1 LKAYF
6 RELDS
11 SIGQFFTP
19 VVKWLVYLCCGVFLL
34 QLFAPRAIIMYLGA
48 SPANTIYR
56 GMVWQ
61 LVTYA
66 FVHGGFGHLFFN
78 LLALFFFG
86 KRLEE
91 RWGSGTFIRFVFVVI
106 VGSVLTHLLVT
117 LSGGLFG
124 RPAMIYSFII
134 GISGLVYGVMLVYA
148 LYYPND
154 PVYLY
159 GILPIKVKHLVA
171 IMGLLAFLASS
182 QGSDGVAHLTHL
194 GGLLFG
200 YLFYRF
206 PRFFD
211 RIPLP
216 SFRRRGPQRMRSRWE
231 DI

>member
-1 LKAYF
+1 M
-6 RELDS
+6 S
-11 SIGQFFTP
+11 VGQFFTP
-19 VVKWLVYLCCGVFLL
+19 VVKWLVYICCGVFLIE
-34 QLFAPRAIIMYLGA
+34 LFAPRLITAFLGA
-48 SPANTIYR
+48 SVQGTIYR
-56 GMVWQ
+56 LMLWQ

-91 RWGSGTFIRFVFVVI
+91 RWGSGTFIRFVLVVI
-106 VGSVLTHLLVT
+106 IGSVLTHLLVT
-117 LSGGLFG
+117 LIGTVSG
-124 RPAMIYSFII
+124 REVMSYSIII
-134 GISGLVYGVMLVYA
+134 GISGLVYGIMLVYA
-148 LYYPND
+148 MYYPND

-171 IMGLLAFLASS
+171 IMGFLAFLASS

-211 RIPLP
+211 RLPLP
-216 SFRRRGPQRMRSRWE
+216 SFRRRAPQRMRNRWE